1 MMSYQLQRSLA
12 PLCSMH
18 FRQAARPQITAAAAH
33 YFEAAASCPAAL
45 ADGDLPRFNVLQLL
59 ALVGRKLRV
68 VGDFF
73 FQSLVHAL

>member
-1 MMSYQLQRSLA
+1 MMSYQLQQSLA
-12 PLCSMH
+12 RLCSTH
-18 FRQAARPQITAAAAH
+18 FRQDAKPQIAAAAAH
-33 YFEAAASCPAAL
+33 YFEVAASCPAAL

>member
-18 FRQAARPQITAAAAH
+18 FRQAAKPQITA
-33 YFEAAASCPAAL
+33 AAASCPAAL